1 MLTNSHKRDKIRIL
15 EGCFMA
21 YKKYK
26 YIGTRE
32 MKCPECGHTV
42 FNVFLG
48 YDQDGNLIEE
58 AGGCKKHGCPQSIY
72 TRPITDESEVEP
84 GVIPSEPPSKS
95 IPEKT
100 DPFKPTVKCPYCG
113 STSTKKISTL
123 SRLGSFATFGFAGKK
138 VGKQWHC
145 NNCKSDF

>member
-1 MLTNSHKRDKIRIL
+1 MESKNN
-15 EGCFMA
+15 
-21 YKKYK
+21 YK
-26 YIGTRE
+26 YFGIREIGCP
-32 MKCPECGHTV
+32 KCGYPIIKINLV
-42 FNVFLG
+42 
-48 YDQDGNLIEE
+48 YDQEGNLLEE
-58 AGGCKKHGCPQSIY
+58 IGICGDCKEVVY
-72 TRPITDESEVEP
+72 TKPLTDESEIEP
-84 GVIPSEPPSKS
+84 GFISSISDPSEQFNKPSS
-95 IPEKT
+95 